1 LKTIVIDEADLFFL
15 EDDNNFKVIER
26 LADFKDIKGKTN
38 V

>member
-15 EDDNNFKVIER
+15 ESDNNFRVIER
-26 LADFKDIKGKTN
+26 LAGCKDIKGRTN